1 MNKYGSEHFHIKLI
15 EETNNPEERERYWIQ
30 YYDSY
35 HNGYNATLGGDG
47 KCWLEL
53 PEEQIICDYKDNNFS
68 ICSLADKYHC
78 DKDTIKKILK
88 NNNIKIR
95 STCFYRKKKVKMID
109 KKTGQVL
116 KIYESIQAAEI
127 EHPTG
132 HNISRACNGKRKSAG
147 GYCWEYVDE

>member
-53 PEEQIICDYKDNNFS
+53 PEE
-68 ICSLADKYHC
+68 
-78 DKDTIKKILK
+78 
-88 NNNIKIR
+88 
-95 STCFYRKKKVKMID
+95 
-109 KKTGQVL
+109 
-116 KIYESIQAAEI
+116 
-127 EHPTG
+127 
-132 HNISRACNGKRKSAG
+132 
-147 GYCWEYVDE
+147 